1 MNESPDNPPDGN
13 PIAGSK
19 RCGLVALVGRPNVG
33 KSTLLNHLLGQKL
46 SITSRKPQTTR
57 HNLLGI
63 DTRGDFQ
70 AIYVDTPGIHAHEGR
85 GINRHMVKSATSAL
99 QDVDIVVM
107 LLEQDKFTEEDEFV
121 LRQVANCSA
130 HKVVALNKI
139 DRLED
144 KQALLPALAK
154 LQAREVFSEYFPIS
168 ALHGSGLDVLREA
181 VFERLPAAPHMFDAD
196 QITDQS
202 ERFLV
207 SEIVRE
213 KLMRQLGDELPHRAT
228 VVIEMYR
235 EQPHIVDIAANIFV
249 ERQGQKRIVI
259 GKQGER
265 LKQIGQA
272 AREDIET
279 LLQRKVMLRL
289 WVKIKPN
296 WTNDTRA
303 LLQFGYD
310 KGH

>member
-1 MNESPDNPPDGN
+1 MDD
-13 PIAGSK
+13 PINTSDAP

-63 DTRGDFQ
+63 DTQGTYQ
-70 AIYVDTPGIHAHEGR
+70 AIYVDTPGIHAHQGR
-85 GINRHMVKSATSAL
+85 GINRHMVKSATSAI
-99 QDVDIVVM
+99 QDVDIVIM
-107 LLEQDKFTEEDEFV
+107 LLEQDKFTTEDEYV
-121 LRQVANCSA
+121 LREVERSNA
-130 HKVVALNKI
+130 HKIVALNKV
-139 DRLED
+139 DRLDD
-144 KQALLPALAK
+144 KELLLPALAK
-154 LQAREVFSEYFPIS
+154 LQERNVFSEYFPIS
-168 ALHGSGLDVLREA
+168 ALQGTGLEPLREA
-181 VFERLPAAPHMFDAD
+181 VFARLPNAPHMFDED

-207 SEIVRE
+207 AEIVRE

-228 VVIEMYR
+228 VVIELYR

-272 AREDIET
+272 ARVDIET

-289 WVKIKPN
+289 WVKVKAG

-310 KGH
+310 KGN